1 MSRKRHARHQ
11 AKNHA
16 IRQHTVDGYENLTAR
31 LGIRAPNLSS
41 AGTYFPSFTSR
52 NRTLVEFAYRSSW
65 LIGAAVDTIADDM
78 TKKGVSI
85 TSQVAPQARGR
96 LEGRWEALAL
106 WNALNDT
113 LKWSRL
119 YGGAI
124 GHSD

>member
-41 AGTYFPSFTSR
+41 DGTYFPSFTSR
-52 NRTLVEFAYRSSW
+52 NRTLVEFTYRSSW

-78 TKKGVSI
+78 TKKRCQHHLAGRASGKRPTGRALGIVVAQRYP
-85 TSQVAPQARGR
+85 QVVA
-96 LEGRWEALAL
+96 AL
-106 WNALNDT
+106 WRSNQC
-113 LKWSRL
+113 
-119 YGGAI
+119 
-124 GHSD
+124 HSD